1 MRDWTASLIYVS
13 VFEPLKAPW
22 GQSKGATVN
31 GAAEQFPQSAGT
43 QELTQILFDL
53 VDGLRQATSLTDV
66 NVAAGIAWNALLGL
80 EVETLTA
87 SRSGSADPI
96 ELAAHGTDELGQVL
110 NLPL

>member
-1 MRDWTASLIYVS
+1 M
-13 VFEPLKAPW
+13 
-22 GQSKGATVN
+22 N